1 MRQGSSDE
9 HPDTLADSARVL
21 VAEDDDAIRKN
32 LVRLLKIEGYE
43 VFVAEN
49 GAEAINLAREH
60 LPDIVLSDVM
70 MPVMDGHGLLAA
82 LRADPITNAIPLIFL
97 TAKGDHSDVREGMN
111 MGADD
116 YVTKPFQRE
125 ELLNTLRA
133 RLERIRLQKASYQ
146 RLQSEAKR
154 LLHYDSLTCL
164 PNRAWLTARI
174 EMAMSHCRRNQ
185 STMALILI
193 GLDGFGRVND
203 AMGRDTGD
211 RLLREAA
218 ARLQAMVDGAP
229 LAGSFDN
236 VARLSG
242 DEFGVLI
249 EGFGGLGYLEPYSVA
264 LIREV
269 SRPMLANERDVFV
282 SACAGIAIWDGS
294 STADAASF
302 AQQAEAALHQAKGN
316 GPGSRVFYSA
326 EISKAVSRRI
336 VLEHALHQALATNQL
351 SLHYQPQIDIATGKI
366 AGCEA
371 LMRWQ
376 HPELGFVSPAEFIPV
391 AEESGLIVSMGTWAL
406 NTACVQ
412 GKQWQDTGLH
422 VRVAVNLSAKQVAQD
437 GILAE
442 VSQALKNSG
451 LPPDLLELEITES
464 IAMQDVEMVII
475 TLAALK
481 SLGIALAMDD
491 FGTGYSSLSYLK
503 RLPLDVLKVDQSFV
517 RNVTTDP
524 GDAAITRA
532 VVAMAHSFGMSVIA
546 EGVETQAHYDYLA
559 ALGCEVAQGYLF
571 SKPLPAEQATE
582 FFRQRLRP

>member
-218 ARLQAMVDGAP
+218 ARRWAQ
-229 LAGSFDN
+229 
-236 VARLSG
+236 
-242 DEFGVLI
+242 
-249 EGFGGLGYLEPYSVA
+249 PY
-264 LIREV
+264 
-269 SRPMLANERDVFV
+269 
-282 SACAGIAIWDGS
+282 
-294 STADAASF
+294 
-302 AQQAEAALHQAKGN
+302 
-316 GPGSRVFYSA
+316 PG
-326 EISKAVSRRI
+326 
-336 VLEHALHQALATNQL
+336 EH
-351 SLHYQPQIDIATGKI
+351 
-366 AGCEA
+366 
-371 LMRWQ
+371 
-376 HPELGFVSPAEFIPV
+376 HPEL
-391 AEESGLIVSMGTWAL
+391 
-406 NTACVQ
+406 
-412 GKQWQDTGLH
+412 H
-422 VRVAVNLSAKQVAQD
+422 
-437 GILAE
+437 
-442 VSQALKNSG
+442 
-451 LPPDLLELEITES
+451 LL
-464 IAMQDVEMVII
+464 
-475 TLAALK
+475 
-481 SLGIALAMDD
+481 
-491 FGTGYSSLSYLK
+491 
-503 RLPLDVLKVDQSFV
+503 
-517 RNVTTDP
+517 
-524 GDAAITRA
+524 
-532 VVAMAHSFGMSVIA
+532 
-546 EGVETQAHYDYLA
+546 
-559 ALGCEVAQGYLF
+559 
-571 SKPLPAEQATE
+571 
-582 FFRQRLRP
+582 